1 MDERDTRQRRV
12 DEIVKRLTEISE
24 MDQAIVQPKSSVPVT
39 INLEDLFD
47 YGERFEERQRLL
59 GELKGM
65 VS

>member
-1 MDERDTRQRRV
+1 MDERDARQRRI

-39 INLEDLFD
+39 ISLEDLFD